1 MDQFPE
7 LIVDDDDEI
16 VATKLPLP
24 LLLLFSNTSS
34 IQVCDWSS
42 TMVVSDDSAD
52 DSVDGP

>member
-42 TMVVSDDSAD
+42 TMVASDDSAN